1 MPRLLEDDALRLL
14 GEAGLDV
21 PPFETVAQAEDARAA
36 AERLG
41 GRTVIKALIP
51 AGGRGKVGAVKLA
64 GTPDEAHDIA
74 AGLLGKTVLNYPV
87 TEVLVGAPVEIARE
101 IFASIAFDSETKRPV
116 LLLSAEGGVD
126 IETILEQHPDTLLSV
141 PLSLLDGFSEKD
153 AASAAAKAGLSGKAA
168 DNVAR
173 ALSQLWTVFAAREA
187 EMVEINP
194 LVLRPDDTVS
204 VPTAV
209 INLDEQAMARHQD
222 LAAAADRIRTNGW
235 RPLTELEW
243 EMRAIDATD
252 PGSSIRF
259 NEFPDGDIAILVSG
273 GGTGM
278 SALDG
283 VYAAGG
289 RPACTMDITPGRI
302 EEKTY
307 LATKAVLQRPN
318 VKALFAGSPFINFI
332 PVDIKVR
339 GTMKALRELGI
350 DPKIFP
356 IVFRFDGPNIDEAK
370 ALAAELPGIVFF
382 DAATPMEDAAEAAVR
397 LAYEGIRP

>member
-209 INLDEQAMARHQD
+209 INLDEQAMAR
-222 LAAAADRIRTNGW
+222 
-235 RPLTELEW
+235 PLTELEW